1 MKKITL
7 FAALLVSVVT
17 FSQIASTS
25 FEEPEVFAGKYT
37 DTGDPNVAHDLINN
51 ANEPLVNFTSTGIEL
66 GFKASYIPYDTPGV
80 GSTDGDYVGVTKTK
94 PSSTVTFTDGANG
107 YRMSDT
113 DGNFILKFDEVDLS
127 GVSAPVVFVDFL
139 LSINSNPTKGNYEGD
154 GTINESGHDRL
165 RIFVKDLTNQ
175 VEIDLFNS
183 TGSNLDDFVPFDSSI
198 GEYLLQWQ
206 TVEAQLSPDTIVQL
220 VIEGRNNA
228 TSESFWFDN
237 IVFDGAIGVKKFST
251 YKTNIYPNPAEKGY
265 IYITSNLNDTKKITI
280 YDILGKEVIS
290 TTINGDRLDIS
301 NLNSGVYILNIEQG
315 KDSTIKKLIVR

>member
-37 DTGDPNVAHDLINN
+37 DTGDPNVPHDLINN
-51 ANEPLVNFTSTGIEL
+51 ANEPLVNYTSTGIEL

-237 IVFDGAIGVKKFST
+237 IVFDGAIGVKDFSK
-251 YKTNIYPNPAEKGY
+251 YKANIYPNPAEKGY
-265 IYITSNLNDTKKITI
+265 IYITSNVNENKKITI
-280 YDILGKEVIS
+280 YDILGKEILS
-290 TTINGDRLDIS
+290 TTIKGDRLDIS

-315 KDSTIKKLIVR
+315 KDSTTKKLIVR